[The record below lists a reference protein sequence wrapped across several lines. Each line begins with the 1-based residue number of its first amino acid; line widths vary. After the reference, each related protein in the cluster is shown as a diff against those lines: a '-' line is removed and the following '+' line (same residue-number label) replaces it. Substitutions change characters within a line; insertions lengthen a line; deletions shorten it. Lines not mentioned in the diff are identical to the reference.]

1 MQSLKE
7 LCMVGPISEEAL
19 HRHILRR
26 FCLAGSRDASFL
38 ALCSFSAFDTL
49 KGFYRGNMGT
59 IRVPLKG
66 SIGGF

>member
-1 MQSLKE
+1 M
-7 LCMVGPISEEAL
+7 
-19 HRHILRR
+19 
-26 FCLAGSRDASFL
+26 

-59 IRVPLKG
+59 IRVPVKG